1 MTYDQYQQLYS
12 AAKEQIA
19 DRVAKIQPRAGNGA
33 SVNGMGISIEVSAA
47 EDDGIFNAVQYYLL
61 VWRGKAGTFDSASKY
76 NVNNFGAVNASFNF
90 DMGAQDPFSPLDPAL
105 VQPLVL
111 TLQFLADTVVGG
123 QKYEYQY
130 VFPVRVTLVQY
141 SQRVDQDQVY
151 SEVPLRT
158 VTVDL
163 RRNPVTTTFY
173 YDFAEFSVSD
183 YIPQIVRITKVV
195 RI

>member
-47 EDDGIFNAVQYYLL
+47 EDDGVFNAVQYYLL
-61 VWRGKAGTFDSASKY
+61 VWHGKAGTFDSAAKY
-76 NVNNFGAVNASFNF
+76 DVDNFGEVNASFGFN
-90 DMGAQDPFSPLDPAL
+90 MGAQDPYFPLDPNL

-111 TLQFLADTVVGG
+111 TLQFLSDNIVGG
-123 QKYEYQY
+123 QDFRYQY
-130 VFPVRVTLVQY
+130 AFPVRATLVQY
-141 SQRVDQDQVY
+141 SQRVNQDQVY

-163 RRNPVTTTFY
+163 RRDPVTTTFY
-173 YDFAEFSVSD
+173 YDLTEFSIND
-183 YIPQIVRITKVV
+183 FIPQIVRITKIV